1 VVDRGILVLCT
12 EAPQDRTQ
20 RQAEFHN
27 FAEDEQSDEEHQQ
40 QVREGDHVRLL
51 RKVALVVGCAMP
63 LALLVGAGAQTT
75 TASVESLLGEQIQPK
90 VVTAFQLQSYL
101 ARRIP
106 KLFPPGDS
114 QTWSSEEAKIRNHV
128 LEDLAFHGWPRE
140 WIDAPPRFQQIDA
153 MASDKGYRLRKL
165 RYEIV
170 PGFDSTAILYEPE
183 SVHGKA
189 PAILN
194 VIGHEVAG
202 NAAEYEQKRCINFAK
217 RGILALSLSWV
228 GFGELA
234 QPENGHDFAAHLDLV
249 GANAL
254 GFFYLSMRRG
264 LDYLAT
270 LPQVDT
276 RRLGVTGLSGGG
288 WQTTLLGAFDERV
301 AVSVEVAGI
310 GALESNIFRPLD
322 TDEIEENATD
332 LAQHEDY
339 PFFVAIRAPRP
350 TLLIHNA
357 EDDCCFRAA
366 LVKPYVYDRVR
377 PFFRLFGKEDD
388 LAWHENRDPGTH
400 NYQLDN
406 REQAY
411 AFFTKHFGLPV
422 TPNELPSD
430 DEIRSAEELTVGV
443 PQQNLT
449 ILGLAKKLAS
459 QIPTA
464 TIPTGSEQDSWR
476 KSQREQLKS
485 LVRYAPVS
493 VENAWRT
500 DNSKHLGLETLS
512 YRFDFSNGFSATGIW
527 LKAIAAPSDG
537 PVTVVL
543 ADNGYKVAADVASEH
558 VNRGEQVLA
567 LDLLFNGAT
576 APENPADW
584 EMLAATTGDRPLGLE
599 AAQLL
604 AIAGWL
610 RSRHSSSISVVTD
623 GIRNQVIVLVSAGIE
638 PTAFARIESRN
649 WMGSLNYLLKNAVPF
664 RSAPELFC
672 LDLYRYFDLD
682 RLSIIAGPTDVRRM
696 GPEFVLAKVSTK
708 KYE

>member
-1 VVDRGILVLCT
+1 M
-12 EAPQDRTQ
+12 
-20 RQAEFHN
+20 
-27 FAEDEQSDEEHQQ
+27 
-40 QVREGDHVRLL
+40 
-51 RKVALVVGCAMP
+51 GCAMP
-63 LALLVGAGAQTT
+63 LAVFVGAGAQTT
-75 TASVESLLGEQIQPK
+75 THSVESVLEEHIQPST
-90 VVTAFQLQSYL
+90 VTAFQLQSYL
-101 ARRIP
+101 AKRIP
-106 KLFPPGDS
+106 RLSPPGNSDK
-114 QTWSSEEAKIRNHV
+114 WSSEEARIRSHV
-128 LEDLAFHGWPRE
+128 LEDVAFHGWPRE
-140 WIDAPPRFQQIDA
+140 WIDAAPRFQQIDVIE
-153 MASDKGYRLRKL
+153 SDEGYRLRKF

-170 PGFDSTAILYEPE
+170 PGFDSTAVMYEPQRV
-183 SVHGKA
+183 SGKA

-217 RGILALSLSWV
+217 RGILALSLSWA

-234 QPENGHDFAAHLDLV
+234 QPENGHDYAAHLDLV
-249 GANAL
+249 GTNAL

-264 LDYLAT
+264 LDYLAS
-270 LPQVDT
+270 LPQVDS

-288 WQTTLLGAFDERV
+288 WQTTLLGALDERV
-301 AVSVEVAGI
+301 AVTVEVAGI
-310 GALESNIFRPLD
+310 GALESNLIRPLD

-332 LAQHEDY
+332 LTQNEDY

-366 LVKPYVYDRVR
+366 LVKPYIYDQVR
-377 PFFRLFGKEDD
+377 SFFRLFGKEDD

-411 AFFTKHFGLPV
+411 AFFTKHFGLPI
-422 TPNELPSD
+422 TPDEIPSD
-430 DEIRSAEELTVGV
+430 DEIRPAEQLAVGL

-449 ILGLAKKLAS
+449 IVGLARKLAS
-459 QIPTA
+459 QITQTAMPTK
-464 TIPTGSEQDSWR
+464 SEQDSWI
-476 KSQREQLKS
+476 KSRRERLKGV
-485 LVRYAPVS
+485 VRYTPVS

-500 DNSKHLGLETLS
+500 NNSKHLGLETLC
-512 YRFDFSNGFSATGIW
+512 YRFDFSNGLSATGIW
-527 LKAIAAPSDG
+527 LKAISAPSNA
-537 PVTVVL
+537 PITVVL
-543 ADNGYKVAADVASEH
+543 ADEGYKSTAEVVSEH

-584 EMLAATTGDRPLGLE
+584 EMLVATTGDRPLGLE

-604 AIAGWL
+604 AIADWF
-610 RSRHSSSISVVTD
+610 RSNDSHSINVVTD
-623 GIRNQVIVLVSAGIE
+623 GIRNQVIALVSVALE
-638 PTAFARIESRN
+638 PAAFGRIESRH
-649 WMGSLNYLLKNAVPF
+649 WMGSLDYLLKNAVPF

-672 LDLYRYFDLD
+672 LDLHRYFDLD
-682 RLSIIAGPTDVRRM
+682 QLALMAGPTDVKRVGGEAVFGKGR
-696 GPEFVLAKVSTK
+696 TK

>member
-1 VVDRGILVLCT
+1 V
-12 EAPQDRTQ
+12 
-20 RQAEFHN
+20 
-27 FAEDEQSDEEHQQ
+27 S
-40 QVREGDHVRLL
+40 LL
-51 RKVALVVGCAMP
+51 RTTPFIVGCIVP
-63 LALLVGAGAQTT
+63 LVMFVGASSQTT
-75 TASVESLLGEQIQPK
+75 AHSTAHSVESVLEESSQPSA
-90 VVTAFQLQSYL
+90 VTAFQLQSYL
-101 ARRIP
+101 AKRIP
-106 KLFPPGDS
+106 RLPTTLSSDK
-114 QTWSSEEAKIRNHV
+114 WRSEEARIRNHV
-128 LEDLAFHGWPRE
+128 LEDVAFHGWPRE
-140 WIDAPPRFQQIDA
+140 WIGATPRFQETDVIE
-153 MASDKGYRLRKL
+153 SDKGYRLRKF

-170 PGFDSTAILYEPE
+170 PGFDSAAILYEPQKIN
-183 SVHGKA
+183 GKA

-217 RGILALSLSWV
+217 RGIFALSLSWA

-234 QPENGHDFAAHLDLV
+234 QPENGHDYAADLDLV

-264 LDYLAT
+264 LDYLAS
-270 LPQVDT
+270 LPQVDA

-288 WQTTLLGAFDERV
+288 WQTTLLSALDERV
-301 AVSVEVAGI
+301 AVAVEVAGI
-310 GALESNIFRPLD
+310 GALESNLTRPVD

-332 LAQHEDY
+332 LTQDEDY
-339 PFFVAIRAPRP
+339 PFFVAIRAARP

-366 LVKPYVYDRVR
+366 LVKPYIYDQVR

-400 NYQLDN
+400 NYQLEN

-411 AFFTKHFGLPV
+411 GFFTKHFDLPI
-422 TPNELPSD
+422 TPNEIPSD
-430 DEIRSAEELTVGV
+430 DEIRPAEQLAVGL

-449 ILGLAKKLAS
+449 ILGLARKLAG
-459 QIPTA
+459 QIAQTA
-464 TIPTGSEQDSWR
+464 ISTGSERALWI
-476 KSQREQLKS
+476 KSQREHLKD
-485 LVRYAPVS
+485 VIRYGPVS

-500 DNSKHLGLETLS
+500 NNSKRLGLETLS
-512 YRFDFSNGFSATGIW
+512 YRFDFSNGLSATGIW
-527 LKAIAAPSDG
+527 LKAISAPSDG
-537 PVTVVL
+537 PVTIVL
-543 ADNGYKVAADVASEH
+543 ADEGYKAAAEVVSEH

-584 EMLAATTGDRPLGLE
+584 EMLVATTGNRPLGLE

-604 AIAGWL
+604 AVAAWL
-610 RSRHSSSISVVTD
+610 RTNGGRRGISVVTE
-623 GIRNQVIVLVSAGIE
+623 GIRNQVIAVTSAALE
-638 PTAFARIESRN
+638 PTAFARIEGRES
-649 WMGSLNYLLKNAVPF
+649 MGSLDYLLKNSVPF

-682 RLSIIAGPTDVRRM
+682 RLSLMAVPTEVKRI
-696 GPEFVLAKVSTK
+696 GGEAVFGKGNLK